1 VTIGETPNIED
12 LKLRLNSWFPDSQD
26 LTAKLLE
33 ICECDI
39 HFDLDLQ
46 LYPDRHE
53 LVRQIARKGIREMGI
68 DQIMQRSDTL
78 LRFSKLNQPCFE
90 DLLNVPT
97 LLTLIKRLSELI
109 DGLVE
114 PLEPPGKTGKL
125 LSLSQLLFD
134 LGEAI
139 GRCESIQD
147 FRTNSI
153 FLYWTY
159 DEVYELLGRSS
170 PTPSSQEE
178 INEMAQSLLLHY
190 VALVW
195 FDDKNYQQKKPAL
208 HHIREEIEEKLSGLP

>member
-1 VTIGETPNIED
+1 
-12 LKLRLNSWFPDSQD
+12 
-26 LTAKLLE
+26 
-33 ICECDI
+33 
-39 HFDLDLQ
+39 
-46 LYPDRHE
+46 
-53 LVRQIARKGIREMGI
+53 
-68 DQIMQRSDTL
+68 
-78 LRFSKLNQPCFE
+78 
-90 DLLNVPT
+90 
-97 LLTLIKRLSELI
+97 LSELI

-153 FLYWTY
+153 FLYWTF

-208 HHIREEIEEKLSGLP
+208 HRIREEIEEKLSGLP